1 MAKACGTSP
10 PTGFLKMRRRPKGGL
25 RPDDPSPKSVVF
37 FFFVVSEFRSEY
49 EILPSRSSI
58 HLAFVSDR
66 HRLTSEDGEEF
77 VFFYMGDAAQAA
89 AVPCP
94 CFPNR
99 S

>member
-10 PTGFLKMRRRPKGGL
+10 PTGFLKTRRRP
-25 RPDDPSPKSVVF
+25 VVF
-37 FFFVVSEFRSEY
+37 FFFFVSEFRSEY